1 MGDVPMRGK
10 GRFTGAPKT
19 GEFFSKGGR
28 WYLSVTYAVTPDA
41 VAGQRESAAAA
52 FDWGVTTLL
61 TMAKSDGTM
70 ADVDNPRWL
79 INKLEQIKALSRGV
93 RGEET
98 VIRNALGLAATAPIP
113 FSQRTGKLNR
123 LRRQI
128 SVIHLKAS
136 RQRKDF
142 YHKLTALLVSR
153 FASLGTKALAVAT
166 MARSPQAKPDP
177 ETPGLF
183 LANGAAQKAGL
194 NRSILDAAP
203 SMLIGML
210 RTKTVEA
217 ASMFAEANTRPLKL
231 TQRCHACGEIV
242 KKALSERRH
251 DCACGT
257 DCERYENAAKTILRR
272 LLEGNDWL

>member
-1 MGDVPMRGK
+1 
-10 GRFTGAPKT
+10 
-19 GEFFSKGGR
+19 
-28 WYLSVTYAVTPDA
+28 LVTYAVTPEA
-41 VAGQRESAAAA
+41 VARQRGSEAAA
-52 FDWGVTTLL
+52 FDWRLTTLL

-70 ADVDNPRWL
+70 EDVDNPRWL
-79 INKLEQIKALSRGV
+79 KNKLEQIKALSRAV
-93 RGEET
+93 SAEET
-98 VIRNALGLAATAPIP
+98 VIRDALGLAAIAPIP

-128 SVIHLKAS
+128 SVIHRKAS

-153 FASLGTKALAVAT
+153 FAFLGTEALAVDT
-166 MARSPQAKPDP
+166 MTRSPKAKPDP
-177 ETPGLF
+177 ETPGQF

-194 NRSILDAAP
+194 NRRILDAAP

-210 RTKTVEA
+210 RTKAVEA
-217 ASMFAEANTRPLKL
+217 ASVFAEANTRPLKP

-251 DCACGT
+251 VCACGT
-257 DCERYENAAKTILRR
+257 DCGRDENAAKTILRW
-272 LLEGNDWL
+272 LLEGNDWLGTNPREGASRFSETLSIA